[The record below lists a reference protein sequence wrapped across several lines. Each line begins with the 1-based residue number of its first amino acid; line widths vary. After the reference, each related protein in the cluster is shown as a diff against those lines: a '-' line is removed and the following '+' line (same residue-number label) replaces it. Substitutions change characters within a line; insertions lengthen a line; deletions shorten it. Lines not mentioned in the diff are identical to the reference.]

1 MNLNV
6 KISDEVH
13 QKFLRVKRM
22 LGGVKHEVIVEAA
35 LELYFRKWEKK
46 EGPIEVEGKKC
57 I

>member
-13 QKFLRVKRM
+13 RKFLRIKRM

>member
-22 LGGVKHEVIVEAA
+22 LGGVKHEVIVSDA
-35 LELYFRKWEKK
+35 LNLYFKKWEKK
-46 EGPIEVEGKKC
+46 EGPIEVEVKEK
-57 I
+57 